1 MKVQARE
8 FFEKIKQH
16 CIKSQGKCEQCCLR
30 IFCHIAPTEYTEK
43 IIKDVEMYLSE
54 GMAER

>member
-1 MKVQARE
+1 MQARE